1 MIILDDVRD
10 KVIENIKQ
18 AIKDEEWYAKVEVN
32 DPVLT
37 SNERDVLLER
47 VMKRRHT
54 PKYLFNRRM
63 ARYMANMAS
72 RMVNI
77 STHIE
82 GIEKVKRLKGGAI
95 ITSNHFSPVENAI
108 VRYMILKAG
117 KKHLNIVSQETNLA
131 MEGMLGFL
139 MNYADIIPISNNRNY
154 MTKFFEPQLKEMMA
168 NKEFTLIY
176 PEQEMWF
183 NYRKPRPPKRGPF
196 YYASKL
202 GVPVISCFVEM
213 IDTKKKMA
221 EDFVDVKYK
230 ISVLDVMLPDPNKTV
245 RENSIYM
252 RDRDYALKKQAYEKA
267 YGKELTYD
275 FDVSDIAGWRPD
287 GVEEASKKEEPKQ
300 EEQSDNN
307 KEK

>member
-1 MIILDDVRD
+1 MIILDDTRE

-18 AIKDEEWYAKVEVN
+18 AIKNEDWYAKVEVN

-37 SNERDVLLER
+37 SGDRDELLKK
-47 VMKRRHT
+47 VIKRRHT

-72 RMVNI
+72 RFVNI
-77 STHIE
+77 NTHIE
-82 GIEKVKRLKGGAI
+82 GIEKVEALKGGAI

-131 MEGMLGFL
+131 MEGMLGYL

-154 MTKFFEPQLKEMMA
+154 MTKFFEPQLKEMMK
-168 NKEFTLIY
+168 NKEYLLIY

-202 GVPVISCFVEM
+202 GVPVINCFVEM
-213 IDTKKKMA
+213 KNTKKKL
-221 EDFVDVKYK
+221 EGDFVDVKYR
-230 ISVLDVMLPDPNKTV
+230 ISVLDVMFPDPNKTL

-252 RDRDYALKKQAYEKA
+252 RDRDYELKKKAYEKA
-267 YGKELTYD
+267 YGKKLTYD
-275 FDVSDIAGWRPD
+275 FEPSDIAGWVPSYD
-287 GVEEASKKEEPKQ
+287 DVMEEK
-300 EEQSDNN
+300 N
-307 KEK
+307 KEAEEIAEK

>member
-1 MIILDDVRD
+1 MIILDDVRE

-18 AIKDEEWYAKVEVN
+18 AIKNEDWYAKVEVN

-37 SNERDVLLER
+37 GLERDKLLKKVE
-47 VMKRRHT
+47 KRRHT

-72 RMVNI
+72 RLVNI

-82 GIEKVKRLKGGAI
+82 GIEKVEALKGGAV

-131 MEGMLGFL
+131 MEGVLGYL

-154 MTKFFEPQLKEMMA
+154 MTGFFEPQIKEMLR
-168 NKEFTLIY
+168 NKEFVLIY

-196 YYASKL
+196 YYASKF
-202 GVPVISCFVEM
+202 GVPVINCFVEM
-213 IDTKKKMA
+213 IDTKKKLDG
-221 EDFVDVKYK
+221 DFVDVKYR
-230 ISVLDVMLPDPNKTV
+230 ISVLDVMFPDPNKTI

-252 RDRDYALKKQAYEKA
+252 RDRDYELKVQAYEKA

-275 FDVSDIAGWRPD
+275 FDPSDIAGWKPTFES
-287 GVEEASKKEEPKQ
+287 VIEEKTKEENV
-300 EEQSDNN
+300 E
-307 KEK
+307 

>member
-1 MIILDDVRD
+1 MIILDDVRE

-18 AIKDEEWYAKVEVN
+18 AIQDEDWYAKVEVN

-37 SNERDVLLER
+37 GDERDALLKK

-72 RMVNI
+72 RIINI

-82 GIEKVKRLKGGAI
+82 GIEKVEALRGGAI

-131 MEGMLGFL
+131 MEGMLGYL

-154 MTKFFEPQLKEMMA
+154 MTKFFEPQLKEMVN
-168 NKEFTLIY
+168 NKEFVLIY

-202 GVPVISCFVEM
+202 NVPVINCFVEM
-213 IDTKKKMA
+213 ENTKKKLDG
-221 EDFVDVKYK
+221 DFVDVKYR
-230 ISVLDVMLPDPNKTV
+230 ISVLDVMHPDSNKTV

-252 RDRDYALKKQAYEKA
+252 RDRDYELKKKAYEKA
-267 YGKELTYD
+267 YGEKLTYD
-275 FDVSDIAGWRPD
+275 FEISDIAGWKPTYES
-287 GVEEASKKEEPKQ
+287 VVAEKAAEETK
-300 EEQSDNN
+300 
-307 KEK
+307 

>member
-1 MIILDDVRD
+1 MIILDDVRE
-10 KVIENIKQ
+10 KVIENIKE
-18 AIKDEEWYAKVEVN
+18 AVKNKDWYAKVEVN

-37 SNERDVLLER
+37 SQQRDALLKKVE
-47 VMKRRHT
+47 KRRHT

-63 ARYMANMAS
+63 ARYAANMAS

-82 GIEKVKRLKGGAI
+82 GIERVEALKGGAI
-95 ITSNHFSPVENAI
+95 ITSNHFSPIENAI

-131 MEGMLGFL
+131 MEGVLGYL

-154 MTKFFEPQLKEMMA
+154 MTGFFEPQLKEMMA
-168 NKEFTLIY
+168 NKEFVLIY

-202 GVPVISCFVEM
+202 GVPVINCFVEM
-213 IDTKKKMA
+213 IDTKKKLDT
-221 EDFVDVKYK
+221 EFVDVKYK
-230 ISVLDVMLPDPNKTV
+230 ISVLDVMFPDPNKTI

-252 RDRDYALKKQAYEKA
+252 RDRDYELKKQAYEEA

-275 FDVSDIAGWRPD
+275 FDPSDIAGWRPI
-287 GVEEASKKEEPKQ
+287 
-300 EEQSDNN
+300 
-307 KEK
+307 

>member
-1 MIILDDVRD
+1 MIILDEYRE

-18 AIKDEEWYAKVEVN
+18 ALKDEDWYAKVEVN
-32 DPVLT
+32 DPVL
-37 SNERDVLLER
+37 SSADRDKLLKK

-72 RMVNI
+72 RLVNI

-82 GIEKVKRLKGGAI
+82 GIEKVEALKGGAI

-131 MEGMLGFL
+131 MEGVLGYL

-154 MTKFFEPQLKEMMA
+154 MTKFFEPQLKEMMK
-168 NKEFTLIY
+168 NKEFVLIY

-202 GVPVISCFVEM
+202 GVPVINCFVEM
-213 IDTKKKMA
+213 KNTKKKLDD
-221 EDFVDVKYK
+221 DFVDVKYR
-230 ISVLDVMLPDPNKTV
+230 ISVLDVMFPDPNKTV

-252 RDRDYALKKQAYEKA
+252 RDRDYELKKKAYEKA

-275 FDVSDIAGWRPD
+275 FDPSDIAGWMPSYES
-287 GVEEASKKEEPKQ
+287 VM
-300 EEQSDNN
+300 
-307 KEK
+307 KEKAAEETE

>member
-1 MIILDDVRD
+1 MIILDDVRE

-18 AIKDEEWYAKVEVN
+18 AIQDEDWYAKVEVN

-37 SNERDVLLER
+37 GDERDALLKK

-82 GIEKVKRLKGGAI
+82 GIEKVEALRGGAI

-131 MEGMLGFL
+131 MEGMLGYL

-154 MTKFFEPQLKEMMA
+154 MTKFFEPQLKEMVN
-168 NKEFTLIY
+168 NKEFVLIY

-183 NYRKPRPPKRGPF
+183 NYRKPRPPKRGAY
-196 YYASKL
+196 YYAAKFN
-202 GVPVISCFVEM
+202 VPIVSFFVEIRDM
-213 IDTKKKMA
+213 DEKENEEFYK
-221 EDFVDVKYK
+221 VKY
-230 ISVLDVMLPDPNKTV
+230 IVHALPAIYPSPDLSVK
-245 RENSIYM
+245 ENSVRM
-252 RDRDYALKKQAYEKA
+252 MQTDYEQKKAAYEKA
-267 YGKELTYD
+267 YGKAVDYT
-275 FDVSDIAGWRPD
+275 FDLSDIAGWI
-287 GVEEASKKEEPKQ
+287 G
-300 EEQSDNN
+300 
-307 KEK
+307 EK

>member
-1 MIILDDVRD
+1 
-10 KVIENIKQ
+10 
-18 AIKDEEWYAKVEVN
+18 
-32 DPVLT
+32 
-37 SNERDVLLER
+37 
-47 VMKRRHT
+47 MKRRHT

-72 RMVNI
+72 RYVNI

-82 GIEKVKRLKGGAI
+82 GIEKVKHLKTGAI
-95 ITSNHFSPVENAI
+95 VTSNHFSPVENAI

-117 KKHLNIVSQETNLA
+117 KNHLNIVSQETNLA
-131 MEGMLGFL
+131 MEGILGYL

-154 MTKFFEPQLKEMMA
+154 MTKFFEPQLKEMTE
-168 NKEFTLIY
+168 NKEFVLIY

-202 GVPVISCFVEM
+202 NIPVVNCFVEM
-213 IDTKKKMA
+213 IDTKKKLSD
-221 EDFVDVKYK
+221 EFVDVKYR
-230 ISVLDVMLPDPNKTV
+230 ISVLDVMHPDPEKTI

-252 RDRDYALKKQAYEKA
+252 RDRDYALKKEAYEKA

-275 FDVSDIAGWRPD
+275 FDVSDIAGWRPYT
-287 GVEEASKKEEPKQ
+287 EEE
-300 EEQSDNN
+300 
-307 KEK
+307 